1 MIAEYLSLEEA
12 AGIKEGFQLMDT
24 SNKGKISVDELRVGL
39 HKLGHQIPDGDIQ
52 ILMDA
57 VSILHFIW
65 KLFFSVCSTIDV

>member
-24 SNKGKISVDELRVGL
+24 SNKGKINMDELRVGL
-39 HKLGHQIPDGDIQ
+39 HKLGHQIPDGDVQ